1 MYGLADA
8 SRYWYLRVR
17 EELLKLGAKISSID
31 PGLFYWRENNTLTGI
46 LACHMDDMIWG
57 GNQYFK
63 ETIITKLKEIFNFGS
78 EEMEA
83 FTYIGIELKQN
94 SDFSVKIDQNPYID
108 SIQKIVLSEEKTK
121 DRKSSLTTSEKTLYR
136 SIVRLLNWVAGISRP
151 DINFVVCESR
161 TKFTHAT
168 VADIIYVNKII
179 RKIKSSRSFIQFLKL
194 DLNTVKLQLFTDAS
208 FNNLSNG
215 GSQAGQIILLTDSKN
230 RTYPL

>member
-1 MYGLADA
+1 MHGLADA
-8 SRYWYLRVR
+8 SRCWYLRVR
-17 EELLKLGAKISSID
+17 EELLKVGAKISSID

-46 LACHMDDMIWG
+46 LASHMDEIIWG

-94 SDFSVKIDQNPYID
+94 SDFSVKIDQNSYIG

-121 DRKSSLTTSEKTLYR
+121 DRKSSLTPSEKTLYR
-136 SIVRLLNWVAGISRP
+136 SIVRLLNWVVGISRL
-151 DINFVVCESR
+151 DINFAVCESR

-168 VADIIYVNKII
+168 VADIIHVNKII
-179 RKIKSSRSFIQFLKL
+179 RKVKSSRSFIQFLKL
-194 DLNTVKLQLFTDAS
+194 DLNTVKLQLFIDAS

-215 GSQAGQIILLTDSKN
+215 GSHAGQIILLTDSKN